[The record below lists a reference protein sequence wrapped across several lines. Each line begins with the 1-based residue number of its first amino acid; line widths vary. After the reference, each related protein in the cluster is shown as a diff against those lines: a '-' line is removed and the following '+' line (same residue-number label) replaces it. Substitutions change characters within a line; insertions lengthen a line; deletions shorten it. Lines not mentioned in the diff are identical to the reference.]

1 MKRIVLIRHGE
12 SVWNKE
18 NRFTGW
24 TNVDLSEKGIEEAK
38 KAGAILKEN
47 GFRFT
52 QAYTSYLKRAVKT
65 LNQILD
71 VMDLDWI
78 PVEKSWRLNEKHY
91 GMLQGL
97 NKAETAEKYGDAQVK
112 IWRRSYDVPPTPL
125 EATDERAPQADPR
138 YAGVVPAYL
147 PLTEALCHTV
157 ARTLPYWEDKIFPSL
172 MQHNDVLVAA
182 HGNSLRGIIKV
193 LKGISD
199 EDIVELNL
207 PTAVPYV
214 FEFDDE
220 LRLVKDYFL
229 GDPEEIKKLMEA
241 VANQGKKA

>member
-1 MKRIVLIRHGE
+1 
-12 SVWNKE
+12 
-18 NRFTGW
+18 
-24 TNVDLSEKGIEEAK
+24 
-38 KAGAILKEN
+38 
-47 GFRFT
+47 
-52 QAYTSYLKRAVKT
+52 
-65 LNQILD
+65 
-71 VMDLDWI
+71 
-78 PVEKSWRLNEKHY
+78 
-91 GMLQGL
+91 MLQGL

-172 MQHNDVLVAA
+172 MQHDDVLVAA

-199 EDIVELNL
+199 EGIVELNL

>member
-97 NKAETAEKYGDAQVK
+97 NKAE
-112 IWRRSYDVPPTPL
+112 
-125 EATDERAPQADPR
+125 
-138 YAGVVPAYL
+138 PA
-147 PLTEALCHTV
+147 
-157 ARTLPYWEDKIFPSL
+157 
-172 MQHNDVLVAA
+172 
-182 HGNSLRGIIKV
+182 
-193 LKGISD
+193 
-199 EDIVELNL
+199 
-207 PTAVPYV
+207 
-214 FEFDDE
+214 
-220 LRLVKDYFL
+220 
-229 GDPEEIKKLMEA
+229 
-241 VANQGKKA
+241 